1 MPDVINIKFFD
12 IFLKTDVMLST
23 MISDHED
30 IADYILKNYRNK
42 VVEVGVG
49 SLPQV
54 ALALKDGLDVVVTDI
69 NEQEYAGVRF
79 CRDDIFAPDI
89 GIYRNATLIYSIR
102 PPIDLQEAI
111 AKIAKNV
118 GADMLIRPF
127 GNEKADLDR
136 ICRSCSLVNYRKARF
151 YIYRF

>member
-1 MPDVINIKFFD
+1 
-12 IFLKTDVMLST
+12 MLST
-23 MISDHED
+23 MISDYED
-30 IADYILKNYRNK
+30 ITDYILKNYRNK

-49 SLPQV
+49 SMPHV
-54 ALALKDGLDVVVTDI
+54 ALALKDRLDVVVTDI

-79 CRDDIFAPDI
+79 CRDDIFDHDI
-89 GIYRNATLIYSIR
+89 GIYMNASLIYSIR
-102 PPIDLQEAI
+102 PPIEMQEAI
-111 AKIAKNV
+111 AKIAKKV

-136 ICRSCSLVNYRKARF
+136 ICRSCTLVNHKKARF

>member
-1 MPDVINIKFFD
+1 
-12 IFLKTDVMLST
+12 
-23 MISDHED
+23 MISDYED

-49 SLPQV
+49 NMPHV
-54 ALALKDGLDVVVTDI
+54 ALALKDRLEIVVTDI
-69 NEQEYAGVRF
+69 NEQDHAGVRF

-89 GIYRNATLIYSIR
+89 SIYSNATLIYSIR
-102 PPIDLQEAI
+102 PPIDMQEAI
-111 AKIAKNV
+111 AKTAKKV
-118 GADMLIRPF
+118 GSDMLIRPF

-136 ICRSCSLVNYRKARF
+136 ICRSFTLVNYRKARF